1 VRWAQQ
7 ASGAAVDGKYGNDT
21 IAAIKAADPRAFC
34 LAFLALRLKYLAG
47 LKTWPTFGR
56 GWSNRI
62 ASNMLKGA
70 V

>member
-1 VRWAQQ
+1 M
-7 ASGAAVDGKYGNDT
+7 GPNT
-21 IAAIKAADPRAFC
+21 IAAIKAADPRTFC
-34 LAFLALRLKYLAG
+34 LTFLARRLQYLAG

-70 V
+70 N